1 MTLMTTRRSALA
13 AAAVVGALVAGPS
26 LASTANASQSAGTV
40 TRIAG
45 ADRYEASANISKANY
60 SPGVDVA
67 YVTAGL
73 LFTDALSGAPDAGLD
88 SGPVL
93 WTRPD

>member
-40 TRIAG
+40 TRRS
-45 ADRYEASANISKANY
+45 DPQLPHR
-60 SPGVDVA
+60 
-67 YVTAGL
+67 
-73 LFTDALSGAPDAGLD
+73 
-88 SGPVL
+88 
-93 WTRPD
+93 